1 MKLELD
7 TDKEE
12 KELAG
17 DDGEDTSKKKKSK

>member
-12 KELAG
+12 KELAD
-17 DDGEDTSKKKKSK
+17 DDGEDTSKKKTSK